1 MGCLVVLSLLCKPSY
16 VLAFLPVL
24 CGSIFV
30 NNIKLGHYWSAFT
43 KQIPIAIIALPIMAY
58 QYHVTFTSAPAMQKT
73 IIAPFLVMNAYSPH
87 IGISLLLS
95 FMFPLM
101 MFLFY
106 YDKFDRYVV
115 MAWLVSL
122 SALML
127 FLLLA
132 ESPNFQA
139 GNYCWGCIAANYILF
154 LFSVRLLLNQPSN
167 LKALVCYAVLGLHFL
182 SGLFLLTSFFVSQ
195 TSLII

>member
-1 MGCLVVLSLLCKPSY
+1 MFVTPIISYYTALNYPNVPVLSNFHIILGNISPNQWHNSTLIFSMPANILLFYYSISRFDSNKYYDFIIMGCLVVLSLLCKPSY

-87 IGISLLLS
+87 IGI
-95 FMFPLM
+95 
-101 MFLFY
+101 
-106 YDKFDRYVV
+106 
-115 MAWLVSL
+115 
-122 SALML
+122 
-127 FLLLA
+127 
-132 ESPNFQA
+132 
-139 GNYCWGCIAANYILF
+139 
-154 LFSVRLLLNQPSN
+154 
-167 LKALVCYAVLGLHFL
+167 
-182 SGLFLLTSFFVSQ
+182 
-195 TSLII
+195 